1 MEKQK
6 NIPIWRAGML
16 FLIAFA
22 LSLVLQTGNVFA
34 EEVPQGSYAI
44 RDEKGNVTLTF
55 TFTGYATD
63 DMGRDYFANVE
74 SYTSHAIVNG
84 ELRIPTTIYYDPNGN
99 NGNGN
104 NGNGNNQDNKD
115 DSNTEDTPT
124 GVYVKV
130 RGILRRA
137 FNGCTTLNSLLLP
150 DTITY
155 IGQEAFANCTGLSS
169 IQTYYNDYM
178 SENSSN
184 DQKSPAGG
192 YIAAEEIEYRAF
204 FGCNALTGI
213 TLGEKV
219 RGQGGVQT
227 VQNEAFMGCSN
238 LNSVEI
244 GSTVT
249 WIEGGAFADCQSL
262 DGLTNGVKVTNNP
275 LYFVNNGILYYRESN
290 NSNVLLLCP
299 AGTQSGILTEFP
311 ENVTQIRNEAF
322 YGCRGLSSITIPN
335 TVRTIGD
342 KAFYNC
348 SGLGNVTIPN
358 SVTSIGAEVFRNCSS
373 GLCII
378 CQGGSTAERYAITNN
393 ITRSVECTVKFYNT
407 ETKQTIE
414 KKVMS
419 GETVDPPVGWER
431 AGYVLRWTDD
441 FNSGTVITSNRTIST
456 VWKKLYTVT
465 FRDTANNRESVVT
478 GVEEGTEAATPN
490 WTKKGYR
497 LAWSTENYKRVNSD
511 LTVDAVWL
519 ISMTDD
525 TNQSDDS
532 GQKKGDQITVGNII
546 YKISSITDKRVRV
559 MGLVNKSVT
568 TLTIPNTIS
577 YGGRTYSVT
586 CINANAFRGN
596 GSLKKITFGT
606 KLRSIEHYAFYN
618 CSKLQKVVINSKNLV
633 NVSNYAFKKT
643 KTSLK
648 VYVPTRG
655 LISSYRSLLLDGGM
669 SRTAKVVKK
678 P

>member
-1 MEKQK
+1 MENRKTRK
-6 NIPIWRAGML
+6 CLCAGIL
-16 FLIAFA
+16 FA
-22 LSLVLQTGNVFA
+22 LVFAIGLLVQTGQVLA
-34 EEVPQGSYAI
+34 EEVPQGSYALE
-44 RDEKGNVTLTF
+44 DDKGNITLTF

-63 DMGRDYFANVE
+63 DLGRDYFANVE
-74 SYTSHAIVNG
+74 SYTSHAIQDG
-84 ELRIPTTIYYDPNGN
+84 KLKIPSRILYKKD
-99 NGNGN
+99 
-104 NGNGNNQDNKD
+104 KD
-115 DSNTEDTPT
+115 DD

-137 FNGCTTLNSLLLP
+137 FNGCTSLTDLTLP
-150 DTITY
+150 DTLTY
-155 IGQEAFANCTGLSS
+155 IGQEAFANCTNLSMM
-169 IQTYYNDYM
+169 QTYYCDYT
-178 SENSSN
+178 SATPTE
-184 DQKSPAGG
+184 QFSPASG
-192 YIAAEEIEYRAF
+192 YLAVEEIEYRAF
-204 FGCNALTGI
+204 YGCSSLTGI

-219 RGQGGVQT
+219 KGLGGVQT
-227 VQNEAFMGCSN
+227 VQNEAFMNCNN

-244 GSTVT
+244 GPSVT
-249 WIEGGAFADCQSL
+249 WIEGGAFANCESL
-262 DGLTNGVKVTNNP
+262 DGLTSGLKIRDNP
-275 LYFVNNGILYYRESN
+275 LYFVQNGILYYRESN

-299 AGTQSGILTEFP
+299 SGTQVGILTEFP
-311 ENVTQIRNEAF
+311 GNVTQIRNEAF
-322 YGCRGLSSITIPN
+322 YGCKGLSSITIPD

-342 KAFYNC
+342 KAFYDC
-348 SGLGNVTIPN
+348 IGLGNVTIPN

-378 CQGGSTAERYAITNN
+378 CSGGSTAERYAITNN
-393 ITRSVECTVKFYNT
+393 INRSVECTVKFYNT
-407 ETKQTIE
+407 ETRQTVE

-465 FRDTANNRESVVT
+465 FRDPLDNKESVVT
-478 GVEEGTEAATPN
+478 GVEEGTEAAAPN

-497 LAWSTENYKRVNSD
+497 LTWSTENYKRVNAD

-519 ISMTDD
+519 VSMTDD
-525 TNQSDDS
+525 NQTTTD
-532 GQKKGDQITVGNII
+532 GYKKGDKITIGNIV

-559 MGLVNKSVT
+559 MSLVDDTVT
-568 TLTIPNTIS
+568 KVTVPNTVS
-577 YGGRTYSVT
+577 FGGRTYSVT

-596 GSLKKITFGT
+596 KFLKKITLGT

-618 CSKLQKVVINSKNLV
+618 CTKLEKVVINSKSLV

-655 LISSYRSLLLDGGM
+655 LIATYRSALLDGGM
-669 SRTAKVVKK
+669 SSKAKIVKK